1 MKFSEVEVGMLVSVA
16 GAHSVNFPNGAEV
29 LEKDDTDLSIK
40 IRNNE
45 TGFKMYFFEPRRTN
59 SSIFSGRYSMEDIHP
74 LVSDTSTKSY
84 FRKLPPT
91 TLKVATYL
99 GLNAEN
105 VTCYV
110 DKENGTITVR
120 QGDIEAKAKKS
131 PKDTWDFRLGMG
143 LALCRLKEK
152 VSESKKVPFQ
162 TPYFYA
168 MSTEATNHSIVGIYP
183 SFFMDAIQYA
193 MGNVFHTEE
202 EAESACKE
210 MAIRTQMIVDFC
222 KKQGW

>member
-1 MKFSEVEVGMLVSVA
+1 MKFSEVEVGMLVSVT
-16 GAHSVNFPNGAEV
+16 GPHSVHFPNGAIV
-29 LEKDDTDLSIK
+29 VEKDDRDNSIK
-40 IRNNE
+40 IEDRV
-45 TGFKMYFFEPRRTN
+45 TWYKGWFFER
-59 SSIFSGRYSMEDIHP
+59 GVEYSMEDIHP
-74 LVSDTSTKSY
+74 LVESKSY

-99 GLNAEN
+99 GLDAEN

-168 MSTEATNHSIVGIYP
+168 MTTETTNHSIVGIYP

-210 MAIRTQMIVDFC
+210 MALRTQMIVDFC

>member
-1 MKFSEVEVGMLVSVA
+1 MKFEDVKVGMIVSVT
-16 GAHSVNFPNGAEV
+16 GPYSVHFPNGAEV
-29 LEKDDTDLSIK
+29 IKKDSHDNSIK
-40 IRNNE
+40 IVDRD
-45 TGFKMYFFEPRRTN
+45 TGCFWMYFFE
-59 SSIFSGRYSMEDIHP
+59 SGVEYTMEDIHP
-74 LVSDTSTKSY
+74 LVESKHY

-152 VSESKKVPFQ
+152 VSESKKLPFQ

>member
-1 MKFSEVEVGMLVSVA
+1 MKFEDAKVGMLVSVT
-16 GAHSVNFPNGAEV
+16 GEHSAYFPNDAV
-29 LEKDDTDLSIK
+29 VIDKDDRDKSIEIK
-40 IRNNE
+40 DRE
-45 TGFKMYFFEPRRTN
+45 TGYKMWFFEVGI
-59 SSIFSGRYSMEDIHP
+59 SYSMEDIHH
-74 LVSDTSTKSY
+74 LVETKPS
-84 FRKLPPT
+84 FRKLSPT
-91 TLKVATYL
+91 ALNMATYL
-99 GLNAEN
+99 GLDAEN

-120 QGDIEAKAKKS
+120 QGDTEAKAKKS

-193 MGNVFHTEE
+193 MGNVFNTEE

-210 MAIRTQMIVDFC
+210 MSIRTQMIVDFC

>member
-1 MKFSEVEVGMLVSVA
+1 MKFEDVKEGMLVSVT
-16 GAHSVNFPNGAEV
+16 GEHSVHFPNGAV
-29 LEKDDTDLSIK
+29 VVEKDDGDNSIK
-40 IRNNE
+40 IEDRK
-45 TGFKMYFFEPRRTN
+45 TWYKGWFFDRGV
-59 SSIFSGRYSMEDIHP
+59 SYSMEDIHP
-74 LVSDTSTKSY
+74 LVESKSY
-84 FRKLPPT
+84 FRNLPPT

-152 VSESKKVPFQ
+152 VSESKKVPFH

-168 MSTEATNHSIVGIYP
+168 MNTEATSHSIVGIYP